1 MDFSLAVSIDPELH
15 RDSGSTA
22 VMDES
27 MTSIIT
33 LGEDVLNIVISLVS
47 KVVVESLPE
56 MDL

>member
-47 KVVVESLPE
+47 KVVVQS
-56 MDL
+56 